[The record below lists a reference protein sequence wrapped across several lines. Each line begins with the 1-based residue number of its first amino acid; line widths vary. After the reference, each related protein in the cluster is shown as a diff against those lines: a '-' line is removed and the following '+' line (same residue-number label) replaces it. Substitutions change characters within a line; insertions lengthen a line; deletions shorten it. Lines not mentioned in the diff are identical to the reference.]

1 MLWADTDMNRV
12 RAAGEYSGTETA
24 YILKGKVLVTPT
36 GEWASCMPTTV
47 KAGDLVVFPDG
58 MTCIWEV
65 TSTSLTRA
73 ARCIFA
79 SACVGRGKEGGREG
93 GT

>member
-47 KAGDLVVFPDG
+47 KAGDG

-65 TSTSLTRA
+65 TEPIEKHYNFS
-73 ARCIFA
+73 
-79 SACVGRGKEGGREG
+79 
-93 GT
+93 

>member
-12 RAAGEYSGTETA
+12 RAAGEYSGTQTA

-65 TSTSLTRA
+65 TEPIEKHYNFS
-73 ARCIFA
+73 
-79 SACVGRGKEGGREG
+79 
-93 GT
+93 